1 MISPAAAGR
10 WSMVTGHDTADGSV
24 AGALVVPARS
34 GGADERRLHR
44 ETSRIA
50 VAAPGTIRLTEASIA
65 DIGGGVRMSLAHA
78 AKALRR
84 RVLVAVT
91 LALLAMVGGP
101 AAAWAAE
108 GEDIGLIPTLFPSV
122 GSGMKDLP
130 PFFRDTQLLLQ
141 LRTFYRNNE
150 ASQDTFQEAW
160 AAGGW
165 LAYKSGWLAD
175 TFAIGATGYLS
186 LPVYAPEDRDGTGL
200 LQPGQNTIAVV
211 GEAWAKLRH
220 WEQTLTGGR
229 QRIDVDYLNPQDNR
243 MVPNTFEALLLDGRV
258 GWLGYT
264 AGYVFT
270 MKPRQENVFLSM
282 AEQAGATG
290 ADQGLALVGFVAT
303 PWKPL
308 TIDLST
314 AFGVDTFNTAFVQA
328 EYTRPLAKDVALAV
342 GVQYTDQRSVG
353 SELLGSFNTWN
364 VGTHAKLSFWGA
376 FVDVAFHQTGDG
388 ADIRTPYG
396 TWPGYLSLETKD
408 FDRAGETGFGVR
420 VGYDFSR
427 LGVNGLTAYFW
438 YAQGTGAENASDG
451 SPAPNRRE
459 YDFDVT
465 YTVPKGPL
473 RGFQFRVRTALV
485 EQQGTPG
492 LLPDI
497 RLILN
502 FPLRLL

>member
-1 MISPAAAGR
+1 MDATSRVGEAMRGQAGR
-10 WSMVTGHDTADGSV
+10 TDSGS
-24 AGALVVPARS
+24 AS
-34 GGADERRLHR
+34 RRR
-44 ETSRIA
+44 
-50 VAAPGTIRLTEASIA
+50 
-65 DIGGGVRMSLAHA
+65 
-78 AKALRR
+78 RR
-84 RVLVAVT
+84 RVLGPVA
-91 LALLAMVGGP
+91 LALLALAGGP
-101 AAAWAAE
+101 ATARAADGDDGA
-108 GEDIGLIPTLFPSV
+108 LLRTQFPSI
-122 GSGMKDLP
+122 GTGMKDLP

-175 TFAIGATGYLS
+175 FFSIGATGYLS

-211 GEAWAKLRH
+211 GEAWAKLRY

-229 QRIDVDYLNPQDNR
+229 QRIDVDYLSPQDNR
-243 MVPNTFEALLLDGRV
+243 MVPNTFEALLLDGKL

-328 EYTRPLAKDVALAV
+328 EYTQALAKDVALTV
-342 GVQYTDQRSVG
+342 GAQYTDQRSVG
-353 SELLGSFNTWN
+353 SELLGSFKTWN

-376 FVDVAFHQTGDG
+376 SVDVAFHQNGED
-388 ADIRTPYG
+388 ADIRSPYG

-427 LGVNGLTAYFW
+427 LGVNGLTAFFW
-438 YAQGTGAENASDG
+438 YAQGTGADDTSTG
-451 SPAPNRRE
+451 GPAPNRRE
-459 YDFDVT
+459 YDFDVI
-465 YTVPKGPL
+465 YTLPRGPL
-473 RGFQFRVRTALV
+473 RGLQFRVRTALV

-502 FPLRLL
+502 LPLWLL